1 MDRRKFLSTATVAST
16 AGIAL
21 TLTSTSA
28 FAGTARPGNTM
39 APAKTAALTDAQK
52 DQKLTDILNA
62 LEAVP
67 DDLKNADPATT
78 PNYKERLTVATNGI
92 TVVEAPVATQTEA
105 AQMGVG
111 GCLLA
116 VAVVIAEYGIPAAKV
131 VSWIRKARAT
141 WGGVKGIIAAI
152 QGGFAAAQIG
162 EEAATVLMGIL
173 GLDSVV
179 NACF

>member
-78 PNYKERLTVATNGI
+78 PNYKERLTVATIGI
-92 TVVEAPVATQTEA
+92 TVVEAPVATQAEA

-131 VSWIRKARAT
+131 VSWIRKARSLYGAIDSIRT
-141 WGGVKGIIAAI
+141 ALIIGRAA
-152 QGGFAAAQIG
+152 GEIG

>member
-92 TVVEAPVATQTEA
+92 TVVEAPVATQAEA

-152 QGGFAAAQIG
+152 RGGFAAAQIG

>member
-1 MDRRKFLSTATVAST
+1 
-16 AGIAL
+16 
-21 TLTSTSA
+21 
-28 FAGTARPGNTM
+28 
-39 APAKTAALTDAQK
+39 
-52 DQKLTDILNA
+52 
-62 LEAVP
+62 
-67 DDLKNADPATT
+67 
-78 PNYKERLTVATNGI
+78 
-92 TVVEAPVATQTEA
+92 
-105 AQMGVG
+105 MGVG

>member
-1 MDRRKFLSTATVAST
+1 MDRRKFLRTATVAST
-16 AGIAL
+16 AGVAL
-21 TLTSTSA
+21 TLSSTSA
-28 FAGTARPGNTM
+28 FAGMTRPTNTV
-39 APAKTAALTDAQK
+39 PAGKAAALTDAQK

-78 PNYKERLTVATNGI
+78 PNYKERLTAATNGI
-92 TVVEAPVATQTEA
+92 TVVEAPAATQAEA
-105 AQMGVG
+105 AQMGIG

-141 WGGVKGIIAAI
+141 WGGVSGIIAAI
-152 QGGFAAAQIG
+152 RGGFAAAEIG